1 MRLLI
6 ISDSHGRY
14 EIADRIIE
22 KNKDAEHV
30 FFLGDKTEDI
40 EECRFKYPNKVFH
53 IVKGNCDM
61 FSKYPN
67 CEIIK
72 IENTNIFFC
81 HGHTFSVKFTKD
93 ILADHALKNN
103 CALALFGHTHEAYEG
118 YVNGVYLVNPGSCA
132 EPRDGKGSYAVI
144 DIRDNGILAS
154 IIRI

>member
-14 EIADRIIE
+14 EIADRIIGE
-22 KNKDAEHV
+22 NKDAEHV

-40 EECRFKYPNKVFH
+40 EDCQCKYPNIAFH

-67 CEIIK
+67 CDIIR
-72 IENTNIFFC
+72 IENTNILFC

-93 ILADHALKNN
+93 ILADYALKND
-103 CALALFGHTHEAYEG
+103 CALALFGHTHQPLTDFKEG
-118 YVNGVYLVNPGSCA
+118 VLMLNPGSVGGRGA
-132 EPRDGKGSYAVI
+132 RKATYAII
-144 DIRDNGILAS
+144 DISESGICPNILEL
-154 IIRI
+154 